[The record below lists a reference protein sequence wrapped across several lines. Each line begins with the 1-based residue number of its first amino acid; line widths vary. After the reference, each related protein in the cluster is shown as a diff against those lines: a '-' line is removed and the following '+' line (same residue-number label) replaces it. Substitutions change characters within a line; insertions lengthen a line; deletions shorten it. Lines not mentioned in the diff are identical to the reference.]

1 MKIVGQK
8 EKISSNLAEE
18 YIMLVAKFGD
28 NIVNKPQ
35 HKFYH
40 AKDWKIKETIY
51 SLNYD
56 YRKIKEK
63 CRYPYQEPIPFIHNL
78 ITAGG
83 IWQVS
88 GGKLS
93 LKNEQT
99 GTEEEILKEDGIASL
114 NNYATSYEK
123 AHKSLI
129 KISEDQQYDEILSLV
144 IYGVISIE
152 AFISYLVDDFNK
164 HNPTNLLKDSKASK
178 ISFDDKIDKWIPLIT
193 QGRRFDKSS
202 KIWKDFKYIQN
213 IRDSYIHPKHI
224 KFSFSISEIVDI
236 LKKFK
241 NGISGFLIELH
252 KMKNNIL
259 IPTTIIRDFYTPDF
273 YIKEVNESEKQ
284 SELLYKKLPTKI
296 INCSIKNEENP
307 YFIIKD
313 VQEKLKTQ
321 VSDIPELI
329 KKTKRAI
336 LLFSDYLIAH
346 EILLTLY
353 FKLNDYDNII
363 KSSKK
368 LFELDNI
375 NELALYCTGIAHYK
389 KNSYG
394 NALTFFLRICDKSK
408 TLDSKTHVEI
418 KDYITNCFNEILKT
432 PYWGNNN
439 HSYSEN
445 FSKIVEKIENIYKLK
460 ILMVI
465 NPYKDTIEINGLTI
479 NNYILILSNK
489 LCSEEQI
496 SSLLIKYLSKVEDL
510 SLLSIYPN
518 TGKIPELVQG
528 QTDALINHCQ
538 YNKLIH
544 KYGLENKIYK
554 DFEEF
559 NKLMGNE
566 IGILNSDI
574 ARVFILL
581 SLIINNNDIYTKKI
595 DKIKTKYK
603 YSLEIARKLEPYARE
618 MSNEELKLRLRRR
631 SIINFFQTLTLH
643 FVNKEDINLA
653 NLIMVKPV
661 FNSLELSQTANSV
674 FEFQDKIL
682 INKTLGVTL
691 SGIKL
696 KEDNQLIQSGVWK
709 DNEKSLIKESIEK
722 NSVFE
727 FLKIT
732 RIPYFIENE

>member
-40 AKDWKIKETIY
+40 EKDWKIKETIY

-152 AFISYLVDDFNK
+152 AFISYLVDDYNK
-164 HNPTNLLKDSKASK
+164 HNPYNLLKDSKKSK
-178 ISFDDKIDKWIPLIT
+178 ISFNDKIDQWIPIIM
-193 QGRRFDKSS
+193 QGRHFDKSS
-202 KIWKDFKYIQN
+202 KFWKDFKYIQD
-213 IRDSYIHPKHI
+213 IRDSYIHPKQI

-236 LKKFK
+236 LNSFK

-273 YIKEVNESEKQ
+273 YVKEVNESEKQ
-284 SELLYKKLPTKI
+284 CEPLYKKLPPKI

-313 VQEKLKTQ
+313 VQEKLKKQ
-321 VSDIPELI
+321 AFNIQELI
-329 KKTKRAI
+329 KKTKKAI
-336 LLFSDYLIAH
+336 LIFSDYQIAH
-346 EILLTLY
+346 EILITLY
-353 FKLNDYDNII
+353 FKLNDFDKVI
-363 KSSKK
+363 KSSKT
-368 LFELDNI
+368 LFKLDNN

-418 KDYITNCFNEILKT
+418 KDYINNCFNEIIKT
-432 PYWGNNN
+432 PYWGKSN

-460 ILMVI
+460 ILLVI
-465 NPYKDTIEINGLTI
+465 NPYKDTIEINGLSI
-479 NNYILILSNK
+479 NNFILVLSNQ

-496 SSLLIKYLSKVEDL
+496 ESLLIKYLSKNKDIC
-510 SLLSIYPN
+510 LLSIYPN
-518 TGKIPELVQG
+518 TGKIPELVIG
-528 QTDALINHCQ
+528 QTEALLNHTQ
-538 YNKLIH
+538 YNKLIDE
-544 KYGLENKIYK
+544 YGLENKKYNN
-554 DFEEF
+554 FEEF
-559 NKLMGNE
+559 NKMMGHE

-581 SLIINNNDIYTKKI
+581 SLIINNDDIYTKKL
-595 DKIKTKYK
+595 DKIKTR
-603 YSLEIARKLEPYARE
+603 YSYTFEIVKKLEPNARE
-618 MSNEELKLRLRRR
+618 IINEELKLRQRRKN
-631 SIINFFQTLTLH
+631 IIKFFQTLTFH
-643 FVNKEDINLA
+643 FIDNNSINLA

-661 FNSLELSQTANSV
+661 FNSTELSLSANSV
-674 FEFQDKIL
+674 FDFQEKML

-696 KEDNQLIQSGVWK
+696 KDDNQLIQSGIWDENQK
-709 DNEKSLIKESIEK
+709 TIIRKSLEC
-722 NSVFE
+722 NSLLE
-727 FLKIT
+727 FLKKLS
-732 RIPYFIENE
+732 IPYLLENN